1 MFCSFK
7 SKKLAAENAIALHP
21 ISFAQ
26 FTHFAMVSFVV
37 ITNVVL
43 GLICLRLAQ
52 TLWKLKLKFTKI
64 AGSTLAVEQYFYRL
78 LYNAPTKLDKAT
90 LSVNKARLGYQGLE
104 QKLQK
109 IQKFVS
115 LINLGQSFWRQQGIF
130 NQVSGSRS
138 RKSGKN

>member
-1 MFCSFK
+1 MFCSFQ
-7 SKKLAAENAIALHP
+7 SKTPKRRNAIALHP

-26 FTHFAMVSFVV
+26 FTCFAMVSFVI

-43 GLICLRLAQ
+43 GLICLYLAQ
-52 TLWKLKLKFTKI
+52 TLWALKLKLTKI
-64 AGSTLAVEQYFYRL
+64 AGSTLGVEQYFYRL
-78 LYNAPTKLDKAT
+78 LYSAPAKLDKT
-90 LSVNKARLGYQGLE
+90 TVSVNKARSGYQGLE

-109 IQKFVS
+109 IQKFVA

>member
-1 MFCSFK
+1 
-7 SKKLAAENAIALHP
+7 
-21 ISFAQ
+21 
-26 FTHFAMVSFVV
+26 MVSFVV

-64 AGSTLAVEQYFYRL
+64 AGSILGVEQYFYRL